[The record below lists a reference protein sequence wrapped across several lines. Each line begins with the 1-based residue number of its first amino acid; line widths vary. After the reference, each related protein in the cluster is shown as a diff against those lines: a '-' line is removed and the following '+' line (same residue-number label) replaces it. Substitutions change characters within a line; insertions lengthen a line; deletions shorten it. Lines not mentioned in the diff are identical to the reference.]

1 MAWSDPATRTRSGPA
16 PVPRGRSVPFV
27 SRGDVVERRIE
38 NVDQSESGHWYLSW
52 LDRRGASEAGGAPPP
67 RKETAAVLGH
77 DEYHERAD
85 VI

>member
-52 LDRRGASEAGGAPPP
+52 LDRRGASEAGGAPP
-67 RKETAAVLGH
+67 RGRRRLQCWATTSTMSA
-77 DEYHERAD
+77 RM
-85 VI
+85 